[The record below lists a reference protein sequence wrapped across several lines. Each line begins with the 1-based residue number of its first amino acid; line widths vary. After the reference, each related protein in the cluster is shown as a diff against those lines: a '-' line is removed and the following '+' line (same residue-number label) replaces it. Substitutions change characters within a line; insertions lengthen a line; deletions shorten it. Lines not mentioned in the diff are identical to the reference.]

1 MQQHGSHLHA
11 WQRMLVV
18 FSELIFSPI
27 EVDLGH
33 NFILFDNLKRFISRS
48 RFAKFSES
56 GDPLQ
61 VHQPTYPDNE
71 SSSLTDPLFL
81 QSLRHR

>member
-33 NFILFDNLKRFISRS
+33 NFILFDKLKGYISRS
-48 RFAKFSES
+48 RFAKLSES
-56 GDPLQ
+56 GGPSQ
-61 VHQPTYPDNE
+61 VHQPTYPDTE
-71 SSSLTDPLFL
+71 SSSLMDPLFL
-81 QSLRHR
+81 QSLHRR